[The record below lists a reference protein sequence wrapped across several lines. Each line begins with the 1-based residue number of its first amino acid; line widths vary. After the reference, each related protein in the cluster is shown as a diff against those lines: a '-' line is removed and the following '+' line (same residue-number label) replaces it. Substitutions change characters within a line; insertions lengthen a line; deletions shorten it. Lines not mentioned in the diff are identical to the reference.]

1 MRRRALLAASQSAN
15 AVGAWENEYF
25 TIESLQDGT
34 TFSIKSQINYSLNR
48 GSWVTASA
56 NTNIRLSSNDR
67 VRISTRLSPVT
78 SERDRVLSISGSF
91 NVSGNIMSLLYGD
104 DFIGQ
109 TKISNNY
116 ALAYLFYGCTGLVSA
131 ENLILPATT
140 LKAYCYRSMFEGC
153 TNMTKAPLLPA
164 TSVPNYGY
172 MRLFYGCSK
181 INYIKMLA
189 NNVNI
194 YTLSQ
199 WVYGVSSTGIFV
211 KHPEATWDITGD
223 SGVPEGWTVITDDY
237 PTNSEGMPDSK
248 EFGFPLF
255 LNTEYMTETDDVIV
269 RYRDIKDII
278 EPFSSWYSQNRDGY
292 GEVYSDVLYRDRIF
306 IDGYIVTRMYYDQ
319 SLDSLMVET
328 QKDYGNDS
336 MIGFSSDGNLYV
348 QILKSQGGGVLE
360 IEFNIDGRYYTA
372 AKEMTWDQW
381 VKSSYYEPSYGG
393 FQIYVVENTVYVYS
407 DTGDWFLIG
416 QKGDDRII
424 EDTRYE
430 LYGPVPGPE
439 L

>member
-15 AVGAWENEYF
+15 TGGAWENEYF

-78 SERDRVLSISGSF
+78 SERDRALSISGSF

-116 ALAYLFYGCTGLVSA
+116 ALAYLFYNCTGLVSA

-140 LKAYCYRSMFEGC
+140 LTGYCYRSMFEGC

-189 NNVNI
+189 NNANI

-211 KHPEATWDITGD
+211 KHPEATWDVRGVN
-223 SGVPEGWTVITDDY
+223 GVPEGWTIKFDGEQEGGGEITFYIEDGMYVTVMKASSNMTWEDFI
-237 PTNSEGMPDSK
+237 NSEYSSQANYLQDFMTYNMGAYDAVKFYHVLADCDMNLYSDS
-248 EFGFPLF
+248 
-255 LNTEYMTETDDVIV
+255 
-269 RYRDIKDII
+269 YRQIHCKSTDII
-278 EPFSSWYSQNRDGY
+278 
-292 GEVYSDVLYRDRIF
+292 
-306 IDGYIVTRMYYDQ
+306 
-319 SLDSLMVET
+319 
-328 QKDYGNDS
+328 
-336 MIGFSSDGNLYV
+336 
-348 QILKSQGGGVLE
+348 
-360 IEFNIDGRYYTA
+360 
-372 AKEMTWDQW
+372 
-381 VKSSYYEPSYGG
+381 
-393 FQIYVVENTVYVYS
+393 
-407 DTGDWFLIG
+407 
-416 QKGDDRII
+416 QKGQ
-424 EDTRYE
+424 TYNA
-430 LYGPVPGPE
+430 G
-439 L
+439 